1 LGGKVEGESEVEF
14 REDFFDAFNYAN
26 LGANNLTGV
35 SNVLNPEVFQ
45 NVQINSGWITAS
57 KAVILPSIHP
67 FFS

>member
-1 LGGKVEGESEVEF
+1 LKAPFHESQVEF

-57 KAVILPSIHP
+57 KPVICQASQPS
-67 FFS
+67 FS